1 MVAMQKCLIEILLD
15 EENELI
21 DQIIDIF
28 NDFLLSKN
36 LTYDNAERT
45 LYQFSDLVI
54 YGENDLIYLHNAL
67 NQLLKKWN
75 IFPSLPCTDDKIKGA

>member
-1 MVAMQKCLIEILLD
+1 MQECLIEILLD

-45 LYQFSDLVI
+45 LYQVSDLVI
-54 YGENDLIYLHNAL
+54 YGENDQVYLHNAL
-67 NQLLKKWN
+67 NQLFKKWN

>member
-1 MVAMQKCLIEILLD
+1 MQECLIEILLD

-45 LYQFSDLVI
+45 LYQVSDLVI

-67 NQLLKKWN
+67 NQLFKKWN
-75 IFPSLPCTDDKIKGA
+75 ILPSLPCTDDKIKGA